1 MLPTFYLLLFLCEST
16 VQFTSTGWQTTTT
29 ARTTSLETSTPMT
42 TEVRIPALQLVAKPG
57 YPVTEGQRVQLYCG
71 PSTIPDSVKWSWE
84 LLGDKSSKVVGN
96 SSDLTLTKPEQSG
109 RYQCVAQNTVSIRR
123 SSEHIVYIISTHT
136 TVAEQLGIAAFFFSL
151 VALISIFAIFFWLG
165 FQRHV
170 ATQTT
175 SNTAAK
181 GFPGPDKSPKGGI
194 PPAESGGD
202 VYMNYTGNDYS
213 DLDLNNVTGNDY
225 SSLS

>member
-57 YPVTEGQRVQLYCG
+57 YPVTE
-71 PSTIPDSVKWSWE
+71 
-84 LLGDKSSKVVGN
+84 
-96 SSDLTLTKPEQSG
+96 
-109 RYQCVAQNTVSIRR
+109 
-123 SSEHIVYIISTHT
+123 
-136 TVAEQLGIAAFFFSL
+136 VAEQLGIAAFFFSL

>member
-1 MLPTFYLLLFLCEST
+1 MLHTFLLLFLLCEST
-16 VQFTSTGWQTTTT
+16 VKSQIVTWPTTTSLETSPRMTTEVQFTSTGWQTTTT

-42 TEVRIPALQLVAKPG
+42 TE
-57 YPVTEGQRVQLYCG
+57 
-71 PSTIPDSVKWSWE
+71 
-84 LLGDKSSKVVGN
+84 
-96 SSDLTLTKPEQSG
+96 
-109 RYQCVAQNTVSIRR
+109 
-123 SSEHIVYIISTHT
+123 
-136 TVAEQLGIAAFFFSL
+136 VAEQLGIAAFFFSL